1 MKFALWQY
9 KQYLYNTPMSATL
22 PTTLLP
28 PASSADPLPAS
39 AVSHFDLASLRA
51 FCAVAREGSVSRAAA
66 RLHLTQPAV
75 SLQIK
80 ALQERSQLQLFGRT
94 PKGLALTRDG
104 AALLPQAEKVLS
116 ALQDF
121 GQSARNLRSTLRGT
135 LRIGTILDPEF
146 TRLGEFLKQLV
157 ESAPQIDTELRQ
169 AISGE
174 VITQLHQGS
183 LDVGFYLATSAELK
197 MYLGKKNEQFSDVDI
212 DKLAIKLI
220 VKPLTQFTYRVLAPA
235 GWGPQ
240 VTGRDWRALAAL
252 PWITTPPASA
262 HHRLLAQVFEPL
274 GIQPKSAALVDQE
287 ASMLDLVRSGVGLS
301 LVRDS
306 IAIHEAQSRGLVIAD
321 KVSLGCTL
329 CFVVTAA
336 RSHELVIGA
345 ARKALDN
352 VWG

>member
-1 MKFALWQY
+1 MDTY
-9 KQYLYNTPMSATL
+9 DTI
-22 PTTLLP
+22 
-28 PASSADPLPAS
+28 
-39 AVSHFDLASLRA
+39 SLKA
-51 FCAVAREGSVSRAAA
+51 FCAVAREGSVSRAAV

-80 ALQERSQLQLFGRT
+80 ALQERSKLQLFTRT

-104 AALLPQAEKVLS
+104 AALLPQAEKVLA

-121 GQSARNLRSTLRGT
+121 GQSARSLHSTLRGT
-135 LRIGTILDPEF
+135 LRVGTILDPEF

-169 AISGE
+169 AMSGQ
-174 VITQLHQGS
+174 VLQQLAHGD
-183 LDVGFYLATSAELK
+183 LDVGFYLATTDELRQAAPAVSQEVP
-197 MYLGKKNEQFSDVDI
+197 EQALEVANYPSNSLVVQVFTAQA
-212 DKLAIKLI
+212 AIKLI
-220 VKPLTQFTYRVLAPA
+220 AIPLTHFTYRVLAPA

-240 VTGRDWRALAAL
+240 VQGRDWRALAAL

-262 HHRLLAQVFEPL
+262 HHRLLAQVLGPL
-274 GIQPKSAALVDQE
+274 GIAPKRAALVDQE

-306 IAIHEAQSRGLVIAD
+306 IAMHEAQTRGLVIAD

-329 CFVVTAA
+329 CFVYPAA
-336 RSHELVIGA
+336 PSHELVIGA
-345 ARKALDN
+345 ALQALDN
-352 VWG
+352 VWGSP

>member
-1 MKFALWQY
+1 MRNRPIDPRLSAAT
-9 KQYLYNTPMSATL
+9 TPADGLNARHLAAAQL
-22 PTTLLP
+22 PLVT
-28 PASSADPLPAS
+28 ASSY
-39 AVSHFDLASLRA
+39 DLASLKA
-51 FCAVAREGSVSRAAA
+51 FCAVAREGNVSRAAT

-80 ALQERSQLQLFGRT
+80 ALQERSKLQLFTRT

-104 AALLPQAEKVLS
+104 AALLPQAEKVLA

-121 GQSARNLRSTLRGT
+121 GQSARNLHSTLRGT
-135 LRIGTILDPEF
+135 LRVGTILDPEF

-174 VITQLHQGS
+174 VLTQLAQGD
-183 LDVGFYLATSAELK
+183 LDVGFYLAD
-197 MYLGKKNEQFSDVDI
+197 SDAVLSQNI
-212 DKLAIKLI
+212 VPNRPTTQ
-220 VKPLTQFTYRVLAPA
+220 VKPAQPAIEFIVRPLTKFTYRVLAPA

-240 VTGRDWRALAAL
+240 ILGRDWRALAAL

-262 HHRLLAQVFEPL
+262 HHRLLASVFGPL
-274 GIQPKSAALVDQE
+274 GISPKRAALVDQE

-306 IAIHEAQSRGLVIAD
+306 TAIHESQTRGLVIAD
-321 KVSLGCTL
+321 KVSLDCTL
-329 CFVVTAA
+329 CFVYAA
-336 RSHELVIGA
+336 SRAHELVIGA
-345 ARKALDN
+345 ARQALDN
-352 VWG
+352 VWGSI